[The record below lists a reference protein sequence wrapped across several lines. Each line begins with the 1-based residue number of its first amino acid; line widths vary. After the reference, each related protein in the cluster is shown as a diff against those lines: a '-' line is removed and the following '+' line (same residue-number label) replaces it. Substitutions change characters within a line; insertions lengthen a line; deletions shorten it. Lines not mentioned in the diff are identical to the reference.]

1 MVYKL
6 FFLLSLMLPFVV
18 YSQSVDSITDQIPFS
33 NASML
38 QAFVDSTSHCQ
49 DTVQVVMMPAVFPVD
64 SLIAFS
70 KKFVG
75 TPYRYGGRTEKGF
88 DCSGFMY
95 YIFRQYGM
103 ELPPSSRS
111 QVNVGSPIAIDSV
124 RKGDLMFFKGRNIK
138 SSSIGH
144 VALVIDVSENN
155 KDVQII
161 HSTRHGLKIDWLTE
175 EPYFRKRFV
184 ASRRVF

>member
-1 MVYKL
+1 MYYKL
-6 FFLLSLMLPFVV
+6 FFLLAMLLPFVA
-18 YSQSVDSITDQIPFS
+18 YAQSVDSIADQIPFS
-33 NASML
+33 NGSML
-38 QAFVDSTSHCQ
+38 QALVDSASSCQ

-103 ELPPSSRS
+103 ELPSSSRN
-111 QVNVGSPIAIDSV
+111 QVNLGAPVAIDSV
-124 RKGDLMFFKGRNIK
+124 RKGDLLFFKGRNIK

-144 VALVIDVSENN
+144 VALVIEVSESK